1 MIHWIAGKK
10 RGAGVERVEAGGETR
25 LEHSCCSR
33 RLPSKDWREGD
44 DSKAG

>member
-10 RGAGVERVEAGGETR
+10 RGVAVERVEVEGETKLKR
-25 LEHSCCSR
+25 SCWR
-33 RLPSKDWREGD
+33 PLPSRGWREED